1 MSSDEIEDDVEY
13 DERES
18 SVVDEGDALVI
29 ESTGEDLIENFDD
42 GDDENEENDMSSDQ
56 IEDHES
62 YEEAMM
68 KEKILMKKERKD
80 FKPEDYCV
88 IIKENATKSDR
99 NIIDFNEL
107 PFSKMA
113 DSVQNAKDAWQ
124 WIISP
129 MKLDEFFNDTFERK
143 ALVVQRKN
151 PKYYGN
157 LYSTKK
163 FIEILQSHYIEY
175 GTNVNVAVYKDGE
188 RFTPNG
194 IGKVYPEEIRA
205 QLNVCFF

>member
-1 MSSDEIEDDVEY
+1 
-13 DERES
+13 
-18 SVVDEGDALVI
+18 
-29 ESTGEDLIENFDD
+29 
-42 GDDENEENDMSSDQ
+42 
-56 IEDHES
+56 
-62 YEEAMM
+62 M

-129 MKLDEFFNDTFERK
+129 MKLDEFFK
-143 ALVVQRKN
+143 
-151 PKYYGN
+151 
-157 LYSTKK
+157 
-163 FIEILQSHYIEY
+163 
-175 GTNVNVAVYKDGE
+175 
-188 RFTPNG
+188 
-194 IGKVYPEEIRA
+194 
-205 QLNVCFF
+205 